1 MMNKLVDRF
10 LRYVKQHTSSDP
22 RSEAFPSTNI
32 QLGFAAKLARELEE
46 TGLTQVEVDKNGYVT
61 ATLPAN
67 VRGVHPVVGFIAHM
81 DTSPDFNGKDVNPI
95 FVDNYDGGLITL
107 NGGKGIFLSPEE
119 FPELKKCIGLD
130 LIATDGMSLL
140 GADDKAGIAEI
151 VTAMETLINFPEIK
165 HGEIK
170 VAFTPD
176 EEIGRGVDYFDVEKF
191 GADFAYTVDGGGLGE
206 LEYENFN
213 AARAVV
219 KIKGKSVHPG
229 MAKNKMIN
237 ALIVANRLIS
247 ILPPW
252 QRPEHTEGYEG
263 FFHLTSMEGNASSA
277 EMEFI
282 IRDHDQEK
290 FERKKEFMREAVALL
305 NKEYGE
311 ETLLLEIS
319 DQYCNMRRMIEPAMY
334 VVDIAREAM
343 EKAGIV
349 PDIKA
354 IRGGTDGARLSFMGL
369 PCPNIFAGG
378 INFHGPYEFVPV
390 QYMEKAVEV
399 ILNICKLTSEISKQ
413 E

>member
-1 MMNKLVDRF
+1 MKTLVDRF
-10 LRYVKQHTSSDP
+10 IRYTKEFTTSDP
-22 RSEAFPSTNI
+22 RSETFPSTKL
-32 QLGFAAKLARELEE
+32 QLDFADKLAAELKEI
-46 TGLTQVEVDKNGYVT
+46 GMQQVEVDKHGYVT
-61 ATLPAN
+61 AVLPAN
-67 VRGVHPVVGFIAHM
+67 IEGAHPVVGFIAHM
-81 DTSPDFNGKDVNPI
+81 DTSPDFNGKDVNPVFI
-95 FVDNYDGGLITL
+95 NNYDGEIITL
-107 NGGKGIFLSPEE
+107 NKEKGVFLNPKE

-130 LIATDGMSLL
+130 LITTDGSSLL

-151 VTAMETLINFPEIK
+151 ITAMETLIHSPEIE

-176 EEIGRGVDYFDVEKF
+176 EEIGKGVDYFDVKKF
-191 GADFAYTVDGGGLGE
+191 GADFAYTMDGGELGE

-213 AARAVV
+213 AAHAII

-229 MAKNKMIN
+229 MAKNKMVN

-247 ILPPW
+247 ILPSA
-252 QRPEHTEGYEG
+252 QRPEHTDGYDG
-263 FFHLTSMEGNASSA
+263 FFHLTSLEGNVSAA

-282 IRDHDQEK
+282 IRDHDQHK
-290 FERKKEFMREAVALL
+290 FEQKKELMAEIVAVL
-305 NKEYGE
+305 NREYGAG
-311 ETLLLEIS
+311 TLSLS
-319 DQYCNMRRMIEPAMY
+319 MTDQYYNMRQMIEPVMY

-343 EKAGIV
+343 EMAEIEPKIQ
-349 PDIKA
+349 A

-399 ILNICKLTSEISKQ
+399 ILNICRLTSGISK
-413 E
+413 